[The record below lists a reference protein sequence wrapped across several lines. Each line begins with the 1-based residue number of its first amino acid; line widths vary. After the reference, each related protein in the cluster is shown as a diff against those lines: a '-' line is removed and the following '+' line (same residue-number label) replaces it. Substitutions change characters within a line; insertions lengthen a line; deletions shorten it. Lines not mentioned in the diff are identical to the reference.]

1 MKLLMIDGNK
11 LKKFILAGANKL
23 NKNKDKIDALNVFP
37 VPDGDTGT
45 NMSLTVLS
53 AVKEISNTNSSNVQD
68 IAKALSYGSLK
79 GARGNSGVIL
89 SQLFRGFS
97 KALDGKNIINTK
109 DIALAFEKATESA
122 YKAVMKPKEGTILT
136 VAKALSE
143 KATEMSKKT
152 DDLKEMFKE
161 VINYGNTIL
170 NKTMYMLPEL
180 KQAGVVDA
188 GGKGLLNILEGAF
201 FDSNKSISIDFNSN
215 SNENQSISKA
225 NIQNTNIKYCYCT
238 EFFINTKNNYSEFE
252 LKEFLQEMGDSIVV
266 ASEEDFIKIHIHTNN
281 PGIILEKALKI
292 GSLDNIKIE
301 NMKTQH
307 TNLINFNEK
316 KDEKE
321 FGFISISIG
330 DGLNSLFKDFGVDY
344 VIEGGQTMN
353 PSTQDIL
360 NAIEKVNAKNIF
372 ILPNNKNIILAA
384 KQASEIYKNNDKNII
399 VLETSTIPQGY
410 SALMNFLNTSSLDE
424 NIINMKKAIENT
436 VSGQITF
443 AVRETKIENFDIKE
457 NDFLAILEGKIC
469 NTCNSLKLAAQNLID
484 EIIEKNNDLSII
496 CIYYGKDVSEES
508 ANEITNYI
516 EEKYPNLDI
525 ELINGGQPL
534 YYYIISGE

>member
-11 LKKFILAGANKL
+11 LKKFILAGADKL

-143 KATEMSKKT
+143 KANEMSKKT

-384 KQASEIYKNNDKNII
+384 KQASEIYKDNDKNII

-469 NTCNSLKLAAQNLID
+469 NTCNSLKLATQNLID